1 MFSTPDNL
9 PNRPRDDV
17 KPAPFKILF
26 YFNFAYLSRYGNY
39 FNLLANRI

>member
-26 YFNFAYLSRYGNY
+26 YFNFAYLSNIK
-39 FNLLANRI
+39 A